1 MEKYTKIVDFI
12 KKIYN
17 RNYVPLHEPVFLGNE
32 KKYLLECI
40 DTGYVSY
47 IGEFV
52 KRLEKIT
59 AEFTGALY
67 AIAVVNGTAGL
78 HVALKVVGV
87 NPGDEVIT
95 QPLTF
100 VATAN
105 AISHCGAYPVFVDVD
120 IDTLGMSPES
130 LRKFLKDYAEV
141 KNGNLYNKSTGR
153 RISAV
158 VPVHVFGHPCR
169 IEEIIEIC
177 SEYGLP
183 VVEDAAEAL
192 GSWYKSKHCGT
203 FGKIGVL
210 SFNGN
215 KTITTGGGGMIL
227 TNDSEIAHKI
237 YHLTTTAKIPHPYEY
252 IHDEIAYNYRLPNV
266 NAAIGVAQM
275 EKINEILNNK
285 RQTAMLYK
293 QFCEEEKIRFI
304 VEPNHSKSNYWLNGI
319 ILENRKERDE
329 FLEYTN
335 SNGVHTRPIWRLMHK
350 LDMYKGCFKLET
362 PNSEWLEDRVVNLPS
377 GVRVWQRK

>member
-1 MEKYTKIVDFI
+1 METYEKITNFI
-12 KKIYN
+12 KKICN
-17 RNYVPLHEPVFLGNE
+17 RDDVPLHEPVFWGNE

-47 IGEFV
+47 LGEFV
-52 KRLEKIT
+52 KRFEKMIV
-59 AEFTGALY
+59 EFTGSSH

-78 HVALKVVGV
+78 QVSLRVAGV

-105 AISHCGAYPVFVDVD
+105 AICHCGANPVFIDVD
-120 IDTLGMSPES
+120 MDTLGMSPES
-130 LRKFLKDYAEV
+130 LRRFLNECTEV
-141 KNGNLYNKSTGR
+141 RNGKLCNKYTGKK
-153 RISAV
+153 ISAV

-169 IEEIIEIC
+169 IEEIIDVC

-183 VVEDAAEAL
+183 VIEDAAEAL
-192 GSWYKSKHCGT
+192 GSWYKNRHCGT
-203 FGKIGVL
+203 FGEIGIL

-215 KTITTGGGGMIL
+215 KTVTTGGGGMIL
-227 TNDSEIAHKI
+227 TNDSELAHKI
-237 YHLTTTAKIPHPYEY
+237 YHLTTTAKVPHPYAY

-275 EKINEILNNK
+275 EKINEILKNK

-293 QFCEEEKIRFI
+293 QFCEEEKVKFI
-304 VEPNHSKSNYWLNGI
+304 TEPNHSKSNYWLNGI
-319 ILENRKERDE
+319 ILENREERDK

-350 LDMYKGCFKLET
+350 LEMYKNCFKIDT
-362 PNSEWLEDRVVNLPS
+362 PNSEWLEDRVVNIPS
-377 GVRVWQRK
+377 GVR

>member
-1 MEKYTKIVDFI
+1 METYEKITNFI
-12 KKIYN
+12 KKICN
-17 RNYVPLHEPVFLGNE
+17 RDDVPLHEPVFLGNE

-47 IGEFV
+47 LGEFV
-52 KRLEKIT
+52 KRFEKMIV
-59 AEFTGALY
+59 EFTGSSH

-78 HVALKVVGV
+78 QVSLRVAGV

-105 AISHCGAYPVFVDVD
+105 AICHCGANPVFIDVD
-120 IDTLGMSPES
+120 MDTLGMSPES
-130 LRKFLKDYAEV
+130 LRRFLNECTEV
-141 KNGNLYNKSTGR
+141 RNGKLCNKYTGKK
-153 RISAV
+153 ISAV

-169 IEEIIEIC
+169 IEEIIDVC

-183 VVEDAAEAL
+183 VIEDAAEAL
-192 GSWYKSKHCGT
+192 GSWYKNRHCGT
-203 FGKIGVL
+203 FGEIGIL

-215 KTITTGGGGMIL
+215 KTVTTGGGGMIL
-227 TNDSEIAHKI
+227 TNDSELAHKI
-237 YHLTTTAKIPHPYEY
+237 YHLTTTAKVPHPYEY

-275 EKINEILNNK
+275 EKINEILKNK

-293 QFCEEEKIRFI
+293 QFCEEEKIKFI
-304 VEPNHSKSNYWLNGI
+304 TEPNHSKSNYWLNGI
-319 ILENRKERDE
+319 ILENREERDK

-350 LDMYKGCFKLET
+350 LEMYKNCFKIAT
-362 PNSEWLEDRVVNLPS
+362 PNAEWLEDRVVNIPS
-377 GVRVWQRK
+377 GVR